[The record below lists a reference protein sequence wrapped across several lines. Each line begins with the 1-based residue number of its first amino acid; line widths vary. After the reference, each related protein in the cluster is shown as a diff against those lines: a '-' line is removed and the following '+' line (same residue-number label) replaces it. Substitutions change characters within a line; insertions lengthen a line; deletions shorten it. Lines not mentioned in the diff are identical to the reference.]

1 MPTSV
6 MTTRVPTIAPP
17 QIDANN
23 SSSSNSSAGSGG
35 LPVRTIVIAG
45 AILVL
50 SVGGYYIYQK
60 WRSNVDEQQQQ
71 QKNVLSGTA
80 KIGPSDVLVYSQKSS
95 SFDTSKWSV
104 YHDESLGIQFKY
116 PTSYQV
122 ISSTNED
129 GSYALQITDKNGTCI
144 FFVVVIMFFC

>member
-1 MPTSV
+1 M
-6 MTTRVPTIAPP
+6 
-17 QIDANN
+17 
-23 SSSSNSSAGSGG
+23 
-35 LPVRTIVIAG
+35 IAG

-71 QKNVLSGTA
+71 KVPDKTA

-129 GSYALQITDKNGTCI
+129 GSYALQITDKNGTRA
-144 FFVVVIMFFC
+144 FFFCCDHVFL